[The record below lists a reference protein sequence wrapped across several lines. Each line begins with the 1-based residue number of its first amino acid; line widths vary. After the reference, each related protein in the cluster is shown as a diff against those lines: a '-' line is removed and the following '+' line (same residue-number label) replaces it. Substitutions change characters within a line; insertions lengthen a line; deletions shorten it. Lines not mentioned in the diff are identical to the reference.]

1 MSGSHNPTA
10 VSAVVGERLEFG
22 SRSGRATALA
32 VALLMPALLVAFA
45 TCLAVGIAT
54 MEIPPGTAF
63 PGPQFFPAII
73 MAALCAFAV
82 MLVVSA
88 IRAWRAPT
96 PTPTGAGTGD
106 DAPADSTSTLVTRR
120 VGMDWR
126 SFAWIVGSVA
136 GFALSLPV
144 LGWVVGAGLL
154 FWCVARGFGSPR
166 PLFSLIVG
174 FSMSSATY
182 IAFDMALGLSLPSGI
197 LGGGF

>member
-1 MSGSHNPTA
+1 MSGSNNPTA

-22 SRSGRATALA
+22 SRSGRGSALA
-32 VALLMPALLVAFA
+32 VALLMPVLLVAFA
-45 TCLAVGIAT
+45 TYLAVGIAT
-54 MEIPPGTAF
+54 MQIPPGTAF
-63 PGPQFFPAII
+63 PGPRFFPAII
-73 MAALCAFAV
+73 MTGLYAFAA

-88 IRAWRAPT
+88 VRGWRAPA
-96 PTPTGAGTGD
+96 PASDSPDD
-106 DAPADSTSTLVTRR
+106 DAPTDGTSTLVTRR

-126 SFAWIVGSVA
+126 SFAWIVGSVL
-136 GFALSLPV
+136 GFTLSLQI
-144 LGWVVGAGLL
+144 LGWIVGAGLL

-174 FSMSSATY
+174 FAMSSATY